1 MVCVS
6 VMKKFQS
13 WLDRHKFAAHL
24 AAFIVMVVA
33 PVAMYLA
40 ARNGAEG
47 AIWALL
53 GLVVLAN
60 LLLVLA
66 R

>member
-1 MVCVS
+1 MV
-6 VMKKFQS
+6 
-13 WLDRHKFAAHL
+13 L
-24 AAFIVMVVA
+24 A